1 MLQVRYGINLAPEIK
16 ENKIDI
22 IKNEPFTVWD
32 AGVINIQKQKYYLLV
47 EKDTSFPILL
57 TKLDTKL
64 FNDVFANA
72 IKSYDFILFKQQQK
86 LVSAVKSKQMSFY
99 DTKSQASLMLEKIRK
114 LIEDNQSEYLNLIDV
129 VKDEKNI
136 VDKLTVMSAAIFALD
151 SQIGQSFISKM
162 IDEVST
168 YFPIK
173 PQKPNR
179 RYKYVDLVPKFED
192 FSNFEKYENELVK
205 NNKKIVAK
213 IKENNQKLIDQYA
226 EYIPAGI
233 GYIEPDQM
241 LPDYLNHYLLRD
253 KIHLVTNDLGE
264 AISYLWI
271 IISNNKLHP
280 LEIEQITNT
289 LKNFYVFL
297 SRIGLIRKADSK
309 EIGMNIDW
317 IVEEINSYSNQGL
330 DEDLINDMIAAI
342 EANPKKILELEDLDL
357 SPQDLSRVLEGLRR
371 DLENHDKKQK
381 TRKKAI
387 FENQTRNRATYEI
400 RVKLKS
406 FKPSTWRRFIISGNT
421 SVKTL
426 EVAMLDM
433 FNADFGH
440 MFDLLNKKTQERF
453 ENAESIAEAE
463 DWDPATGIDYE
474 KAKVSYFEK
483 GDKLLLTYDYGDSWE
498 FEVDIKN
505 ITTDQEAPKYPK
517 ILSGKGYGIIDDI
530 GGVWSLQD
538 YYDTPKD
545 KIDPEMIDWLMG
557 GEAIN
562 LDNFDKEELNQR
574 MEQYKN

>member
-226 EYIPAGI
+226 EYVPAGI

-297 SRIGLIRKADSK
+297 SRVGLIRKADSK

-387 FENQTRNRATYEI
+387 FENQTCNRATYEI

-406 FKPSTWRRFIISGNT
+406 FKPATWRRFIISGNT

-505 ITTDQEAPKYPK
+505 ITTDQVAPKYPK

-545 KIDPEMIDWLMG
+545 KVDPEMIDWLMG

-574 MEQYKN
+574 MEQYKE

>member
-1 MLQVRYGINLAPEIK
+1 MLPVRYGINLAPEIK

-32 AGVINIQKQKYYLLV
+32 ADVINIQKQKYYLLV

-136 VDKLTVMSAAIFALD
+136 VDKLTVMSATIFALD
-151 SQIGQSFISKM
+151 SQIGQNFISKM

-192 FSNFEKYENELVK
+192 FSNFEKYENKPVK
-205 NNKKIVAK
+205 GNEKIVAK

-226 EYIPAGI
+226 KYVPAGI
-233 GYIEPDQM
+233 GYIQPDQM
-241 LPDYLNHYLLRD
+241 LPDYLNHYLLRN

-271 IISNNKLHP
+271 MISNNKLHP

-297 SRIGLIRKADSK
+297 SRVGLIRKTDSK

-317 IVEEINSYSNQGL
+317 VVEEINSYSDQGL

-357 SPQDLSRVLEGLRR
+357 SSQDLSRILEGLRK
-371 DLENHDKKQK
+371 DLESHDKKQK
-381 TRKKAI
+381 TRKKTI

-433 FNADFGH
+433 FNADLGH

-453 ENAESIAEAE
+453 ENAESIAEAK

-483 GDKLLLTYDYGDSWE
+483 RDKLLLTYDYGDSWE

-505 ITTDQEAPKYPK
+505 ITTDQAAPKCPK

-545 KIDPEMIDWLMG
+545 KVDPEMIDWLMG
-557 GEAIN
+557 GKAIN
-562 LDNFDKEELNQR
+562 LDNFNKEELNQR

>member
-1 MLQVRYGINLAPEIK
+1 MLQVRYGTNLAPEIK

-22 IKNEPFTVWD
+22 IKNEPFITWD
-32 AGVINIQKQKYYLLV
+32 AGIINIQKQKYYLLV

-57 TKLDTKL
+57 TKLDAKL
-64 FNDVFANA
+64 FNGVFANA

-129 VKDEKNI
+129 VKDEKNM
-136 VDKLTVMSAAIFALD
+136 VDKLTVMSATIFALD
-151 SQIGQSFISKM
+151 SQIGQNFISKM

-192 FSNFEKYENELVK
+192 FSNFEKYENKPVK
-205 NNKKIVAK
+205 GNEKIVAK

-226 EYIPAGI
+226 KYVPAGI
-233 GYIEPDQM
+233 GYIQPDQM
-241 LPDYLNHYLLRD
+241 LPDYLNHYLLRN

-271 IISNNKLHP
+271 MISNNKLHP

-297 SRIGLIRKADSK
+297 SRVGLIRKTDSK

-317 IVEEINSYSNQGL
+317 VTEEINLYSDQNL
-330 DEDLINDMIAAI
+330 DEDLINDMIEAI

-357 SPQDLSRVLEGLRR
+357 SSQDLSRVLEGLRR

-453 ENAESIAEAE
+453 ENVESIAEAE

-505 ITTDQEAPKYPK
+505 ITTDQAAPKCPK

-545 KIDPEMIDWLMG
+545 KVDPEMIDLLMG
-557 GEAIN
+557 GEAID
-562 LDNFDKEELNQR
+562 LDKFDKEELNQR

>member
-1 MLQVRYGINLAPEIK
+1 MLPVRYGINLAPEIK

-32 AGVINIQKQKYYLLV
+32 ADVINIQKQKYYLLV

-136 VDKLTVMSAAIFALD
+136 VDKLTVMSATIFALD
-151 SQIGQSFISKM
+151 SQIGQNFISKM

-192 FSNFEKYENELVK
+192 FSNFEKYENKPVK
-205 NNKKIVAK
+205 GNEKIVAK

-226 EYIPAGI
+226 KYVPAGI
-233 GYIEPDQM
+233 GYIQPDQM
-241 LPDYLNHYLLRD
+241 LPDYLNHYLLRN

-271 IISNNKLHP
+271 MISNNKLHP

-297 SRIGLIRKADSK
+297 SRVGLIRKTDSK

-317 IVEEINSYSNQGL
+317 VVEEINSYSDQGL

-357 SPQDLSRVLEGLRR
+357 SSQDLSRILEGLRK
-371 DLENHDKKQK
+371 DLESHNKKQK
-381 TRKKAI
+381 TRKKTI

-453 ENAESIAEAE
+453 ENAESIAEAK

-483 GDKLLLTYDYGDSWE
+483 RDKLLLTYDYGDSWE

-505 ITTDQEAPKYPK
+505 ITTDQAAPKCPK

-545 KIDPEMIDWLMG
+545 KVDPEMIDWLMG
-557 GEAIN
+557 GKAIN
-562 LDNFDKEELNQR
+562 LDNFNKEELNQR

>member
-192 FSNFEKYENELVK
+192 FSNFEKYENKLVK

-226 EYIPAGI
+226 EYVPAGI

-297 SRIGLIRKADSK
+297 SRVGLIRKADSK

-317 IVEEINSYSNQGL
+317 IVEEINSCSNQGL

-406 FKPSTWRRFIISGNT
+406 FEPSTWRRFIISGNT

-545 KIDPEMIDWLMG
+545 KVDPEMIDWLMG

>member
-1 MLQVRYGINLAPEIK
+1 MLPVRYGINLAPEIK

-32 AGVINIQKQKYYLLV
+32 ADVINIQKQKYYLLV

-57 TKLDTKL
+57 TKLDAKL

-129 VKDEKNI
+129 VKDEKNM
-136 VDKLTVMSAAIFALD
+136 VDKLTVMSATIFALD
-151 SQIGQSFISKM
+151 SQIGQNFISKM

-192 FSNFEKYENELVK
+192 FSNFEKYENKPVK
-205 NNKKIVAK
+205 GNEKIVAK

-226 EYIPAGI
+226 KYVPAGI
-233 GYIEPDQM
+233 GYIQPDQM
-241 LPDYLNHYLLRD
+241 LTDYLNHYLLRN

-271 IISNNKLHP
+271 MISNNKLHP

-297 SRIGLIRKADSK
+297 SRVGLIRKTDSK
-309 EIGMNIDW
+309 EIGLNIDW
-317 IVEEINSYSNQGL
+317 VVEEINSYSDQSP

-357 SPQDLSRVLEGLRR
+357 SSQDLSRILEGLRK
-371 DLENHDKKQK
+371 DLESHDKQQK

-453 ENAESIAEAE
+453 ENVESIAEAE

-483 GDKLLLTYDYGDSWE
+483 GDRLLLTYDYGDSWE

-505 ITTDQEAPKYPK
+505 ITTDQAAPKCPK

-545 KIDPEMIDWLMG
+545 KVDPEMIDWLMG

-562 LDNFDKEELNQR
+562 LDNFNKEELNQR

>member
-1 MLQVRYGINLAPEIK
+1 MLPVRYGINLAPEIK

-32 AGVINIQKQKYYLLV
+32 ADVINIQKQKYYLLV

-136 VDKLTVMSAAIFALD
+136 VDKLTVMSATIFALD
-151 SQIGQSFISKM
+151 SQIGQNFISKM

-192 FSNFEKYENELVK
+192 FSNFEKYENKPVK
-205 NNKKIVAK
+205 GNEKIVAK

-226 EYIPAGI
+226 KYVPAGI
-233 GYIEPDQM
+233 GYIQPDQM
-241 LPDYLNHYLLRD
+241 LPDYLSHYLLRN

-271 IISNNKLHP
+271 MISNNKLHP

-297 SRIGLIRKADSK
+297 SRVGLIRKTDSK

-317 IVEEINSYSNQGL
+317 VVEEINSYSDQGL

-357 SPQDLSRVLEGLRR
+357 SSQDLSRILEGLRK
-371 DLENHDKKQK
+371 DLESHDKKQK
-381 TRKKAI
+381 TRKKTI

-453 ENAESIAEAE
+453 ENAESIAEAK

-483 GDKLLLTYDYGDSWE
+483 RDKLLLTYDYGDSWE

-505 ITTDQEAPKYPK
+505 ITTDQAAPKCPK

-545 KIDPEMIDWLMG
+545 KVDPEMIDWLMG
-557 GEAIN
+557 GKAIN
-562 LDNFDKEELNQR
+562 LDNFNKEELNQR

>member
-57 TKLDTKL
+57 TKLDVKL

-129 VKDEKNI
+129 VKDEKNM
-136 VDKLTVMSAAIFALD
+136 VDKLTVMSATIFALD
-151 SQIGQSFISKM
+151 SQIGQNFISKM

-192 FSNFEKYENELVK
+192 FSNFEKYENKLVK

-226 EYIPAGI
+226 EYVPAGI

-297 SRIGLIRKADSK
+297 SRVGLIRKADSK

-505 ITTDQEAPKYPK
+505 ITTDQVAPKYPK

-545 KIDPEMIDWLMG
+545 KVDPEMIDWLMG

>member
-1 MLQVRYGINLAPEIK
+1 MLPVRYGINLAPEIK

-32 AGVINIQKQKYYLLV
+32 ADVINIQKQKYYLLV

-136 VDKLTVMSAAIFALD
+136 VDKLTVMSATIFALD
-151 SQIGQSFISKM
+151 SQIGQNFISKM

-192 FSNFEKYENELVK
+192 FSNFEKYENKPVK
-205 NNKKIVAK
+205 GNEKIVAK

-226 EYIPAGI
+226 KYVPAGI
-233 GYIEPDQM
+233 GYIQPDQM
-241 LPDYLNHYLLRD
+241 LPDYLNHYLLRN

-271 IISNNKLHP
+271 MISNNKLHP

-297 SRIGLIRKADSK
+297 SRVGLIRKTDSK

-317 IVEEINSYSNQGL
+317 VVEEINSYSDQGL

-357 SPQDLSRVLEGLRR
+357 SSQDLSRILEGLRK
-371 DLENHDKKQK
+371 DLESHDKKQK
-381 TRKKAI
+381 TRKKKI

-453 ENAESIAEAE
+453 ENAESIAEAK

-483 GDKLLLTYDYGDSWE
+483 RDKLLLTYDYGDSWE

-505 ITTDQEAPKYPK
+505 ITTDQAAPKCPK

-545 KIDPEMIDWLMG
+545 KVDPEMIDWLMG
-557 GEAIN
+557 GKAIN
-562 LDNFDKEELNQR
+562 LDNFNKEELNQR

>member
-226 EYIPAGI
+226 EYVPAGI

-297 SRIGLIRKADSK
+297 SRVGLIRKADSK

-545 KIDPEMIDWLMG
+545 KVDPEMIDWLMG

-574 MEQYKN
+574 MEQYKE

>member
-129 VKDEKNI
+129 VKDEKNM
-136 VDKLTVMSAAIFALD
+136 VDKLTVMSATIFALD
-151 SQIGQSFISKM
+151 SQIGQNFISKM

-192 FSNFEKYENELVK
+192 FSNFEKYENKPVK
-205 NNKKIVAK
+205 GNEKIVAK

-226 EYIPAGI
+226 KYVPAGI
-233 GYIEPDQM
+233 GYLQPDQM
-241 LPDYLNHYLLRD
+241 LSDYLNHYLLRN

-271 IISNNKLHP
+271 MISNNKLHP

-297 SRIGLIRKADSK
+297 SRVGLIRKTDSK

-317 IVEEINSYSNQGL
+317 VVEEINSYSDQSL

-357 SPQDLSRVLEGLRR
+357 SPQDLSRILEGLRK
-371 DLENHDKKQK
+371 DLESHDKKQK
-381 TRKKAI
+381 TRKKTI

-453 ENAESIAEAE
+453 ENIESIAEAE

-505 ITTDQEAPKYPK
+505 ITIDQTALKYPK

-545 KIDPEMIDWLMG
+545 KVDPEMIDWLTD

>member
-1 MLQVRYGINLAPEIK
+1 M
-16 ENKIDI
+16 
-22 IKNEPFTVWD
+22 
-32 AGVINIQKQKYYLLV
+32 
-47 EKDTSFPILL
+47 
-57 TKLDTKL
+57 
-64 FNDVFANA
+64 
-72 IKSYDFILFKQQQK
+72 
-86 LVSAVKSKQMSFY
+86 
-99 DTKSQASLMLEKIRK
+99 
-114 LIEDNQSEYLNLIDV
+114 IDV
-129 VKDEKNI
+129 VKDEKNM
-136 VDKLTVMSAAIFALD
+136 VDKLTVMSATIFALD
-151 SQIGQSFISKM
+151 SQIGQNFISKM

-168 YFPIK
+168 YFPIM
-173 PQKPNR
+173 PQNPNR

-192 FSNFEKYENELVK
+192 LSNFEKYENKPVK
-205 NNKKIVAK
+205 GNEKIVAK
-213 IKENNQKLIDQYA
+213 IKENNQKIIDQYA
-226 EYIPAGI
+226 KYVPAGI
-233 GYIEPDQM
+233 GYLQPDQM
-241 LPDYLNHYLLRD
+241 LPDYLNHYLLRN

-271 IISNNKLHP
+271 MISNNKLHP

-297 SRIGLIRKADSK
+297 SRVGLIRKTDSK

-317 IVEEINSYSNQGL
+317 VVEEINSYSDQSL

-357 SPQDLSRVLEGLRR
+357 SPQDLSRILEGLRK
-371 DLENHDKKQK
+371 DLESHDKKQK
-381 TRKKAI
+381 TRKKTI

-453 ENAESIAEAE
+453 ENAESIAEAK

-483 GDKLLLTYDYGDSWE
+483 RDKLLLTYDYGDSWE

-505 ITTDQEAPKYPK
+505 ITTDQAAPKCPK

-545 KIDPEMIDWLMG
+545 KVDPEMIDWLMG
-557 GEAIN
+557 GEAID
-562 LDNFDKEELNQR
+562 LDKFDKEELNQR

>member
-1 MLQVRYGINLAPEIK
+1 MLQVRYGTNLAPEIK

-22 IKNEPFTVWD
+22 IKNEPFTTWD
-32 AGVINIQKQKYYLLV
+32 AGIINIQKQKYYLLV

-57 TKLDTKL
+57 TKLDAKL

-129 VKDEKNI
+129 V
-136 VDKLTVMSAAIFALD
+136 
-151 SQIGQSFISKM
+151 
-162 IDEVST
+162 ST

-192 FSNFEKYENELVK
+192 FSNFEKYENKPVK
-205 NNKKIVAK
+205 GNEKIVAK

-226 EYIPAGI
+226 KYVPAGI
-233 GYIEPDQM
+233 GYIQPDQM
-241 LPDYLNHYLLRD
+241 LPDYLNHYLLRN

-271 IISNNKLHP
+271 MISNNKLHP

-297 SRIGLIRKADSK
+297 SRVGLIRKTDSK

-317 IVEEINSYSNQGL
+317 VTEEINSYSDQSL

-357 SPQDLSRVLEGLRR
+357 SPQDLSRILEGLRK
-371 DLENHDKKQK
+371 DLESHDKKQK

-453 ENAESIAEAE
+453 ENVESIAEAE

-505 ITTDQEAPKYPK
+505 ITTDQAAPKCPK
-517 ILSGKGYGIIDDI
+517 ILSGKSYGIIDDI

-545 KIDPEMIDWLMG
+545 KVDPEMIDLLMG

-562 LDNFDKEELNQR
+562 LDNFNKEELNQR

>member
-129 VKDEKNI
+129 VKDEKNM
-136 VDKLTVMSAAIFALD
+136 VDKLTVMSATIFALD
-151 SQIGQSFISKM
+151 SQIGQNFISKM

-192 FSNFEKYENELVK
+192 FSNFEKYENKPVK
-205 NNKKIVAK
+205 GNEKIVAK

-226 EYIPAGI
+226 KYVPAGI
-233 GYIEPDQM
+233 GYIQPDQM
-241 LPDYLNHYLLRD
+241 LPDYLNHYLLRN

-271 IISNNKLHP
+271 MISNNKLHP

-297 SRIGLIRKADSK
+297 SRVGLIRKTDSK

-317 IVEEINSYSNQGL
+317 VTEEINSYSDQNL
-330 DEDLINDMIAAI
+330 DEDLINDMIEAI

-357 SPQDLSRVLEGLRR
+357 SPQDLSRILEGLRR
-371 DLENHDKKQK
+371 DLENHDKNQK

-453 ENAESIAEAE
+453 ENVESIAEAE
-463 DWDPATGIDYE
+463 DWDPAIGIDYE

-505 ITTDQEAPKYPK
+505 ITTDQAAPKCPK

-545 KIDPEMIDWLMG
+545 KVDPEMIDWLMG
-557 GEAIN
+557 GEAID
-562 LDNFDKEELNQR
+562 LDKFDKEELNQR

>member
-1 MLQVRYGINLAPEIK
+1 MLPVRYGINLAPEIK

-32 AGVINIQKQKYYLLV
+32 ADVINIQKQKYYLLV

-86 LVSAVKSKQMSFY
+86 LVSAVKSKQISFY

-136 VDKLTVMSAAIFALD
+136 VDKLTVMSATIFALD
-151 SQIGQSFISKM
+151 SQIGQNFISKM

-192 FSNFEKYENELVK
+192 FSNFEKYENKPVK
-205 NNKKIVAK
+205 GNEKIVAK

-226 EYIPAGI
+226 KYVPAGI
-233 GYIEPDQM
+233 GYIQPDQM
-241 LPDYLNHYLLRD
+241 LPDYLNHYLLRN

-271 IISNNKLHP
+271 MISNNKLHP

-297 SRIGLIRKADSK
+297 SRVGLIRKTDSK

-317 IVEEINSYSNQGL
+317 VVEEINSYSDQGL

-357 SPQDLSRVLEGLRR
+357 SSQDLSRILEGLRK
-371 DLENHDKKQK
+371 DLESHDKKQK
-381 TRKKAI
+381 TRKKTI

-453 ENAESIAEAE
+453 ENAESIAEAK

-483 GDKLLLTYDYGDSWE
+483 RDKLLLTYDYGDSWE

-505 ITTDQEAPKYPK
+505 ITTDQAAPKCPK

-545 KIDPEMIDWLMG
+545 KVDPEMIDWLMG
-557 GEAIN
+557 GKAIN
-562 LDNFDKEELNQR
+562 LDNFNKEELNQR

>member
-1 MLQVRYGINLAPEIK
+1 MLPVRYGINLAPEIK

-32 AGVINIQKQKYYLLV
+32 ADVINIQKQKYYLLV

-136 VDKLTVMSAAIFALD
+136 VDKLTVMSATIFALD
-151 SQIGQSFISKM
+151 SQIGQNFISKM

-192 FSNFEKYENELVK
+192 FSNFEKYENKPVK
-205 NNKKIVAK
+205 GNEKIVAK

-226 EYIPAGI
+226 KYVPAGI
-233 GYIEPDQM
+233 GYIQPDQM
-241 LPDYLNHYLLRD
+241 LPDYLNHYLLRN

-271 IISNNKLHP
+271 MISNNKLHP

-297 SRIGLIRKADSK
+297 SRVGLIRKTDSK

-317 IVEEINSYSNQGL
+317 GVEEINSYSDQGL

-357 SPQDLSRVLEGLRR
+357 SSQDLSRILEGLRK
-371 DLENHDKKQK
+371 DLESHDKKQK
-381 TRKKAI
+381 TRKKTI

-453 ENAESIAEAE
+453 ENAESIAEAK

-483 GDKLLLTYDYGDSWE
+483 RDKLLLTYDYGDSWE

-505 ITTDQEAPKYPK
+505 ITTDQAAPKCPK

-545 KIDPEMIDWLMG
+545 KVDPEMIDWLMG
-557 GEAIN
+557 GKAIN
-562 LDNFDKEELNQR
+562 LDNFNKEELNQR

>member
-1 MLQVRYGINLAPEIK
+1 M
-16 ENKIDI
+16 
-22 IKNEPFTVWD
+22 
-32 AGVINIQKQKYYLLV
+32 
-47 EKDTSFPILL
+47 
-57 TKLDTKL
+57 
-64 FNDVFANA
+64 
-72 IKSYDFILFKQQQK
+72 
-86 LVSAVKSKQMSFY
+86 
-99 DTKSQASLMLEKIRK
+99 
-114 LIEDNQSEYLNLIDV
+114 IDV

-136 VDKLTVMSAAIFALD
+136 VDKLTVMSATIFALD
-151 SQIGQSFISKM
+151 SQIGQNFISKM

-192 FSNFEKYENELVK
+192 FSNFEKYENKPVK
-205 NNKKIVAK
+205 GNEKIVAK

-226 EYIPAGI
+226 KYVPAGI
-233 GYIEPDQM
+233 GYIQPDQM
-241 LPDYLNHYLLRD
+241 LPDYLNHYLLRN

-271 IISNNKLHP
+271 MISNNKLHP

-297 SRIGLIRKADSK
+297 SRVGLIRKTDSK

-317 IVEEINSYSNQGL
+317 VVEEINSYSDQGL

-357 SPQDLSRVLEGLRR
+357 SSQDLSRILEGLRK
-371 DLENHDKKQK
+371 DLESHDKKQK
-381 TRKKAI
+381 TRKKTI

-453 ENAESIAEAE
+453 ENAESIAEAK

-483 GDKLLLTYDYGDSWE
+483 RDKLLLTYDYGDSWE

-505 ITTDQEAPKYPK
+505 ITTDQAAPKCPK

-545 KIDPEMIDWLMG
+545 KVDPEMIDWLMG
-557 GEAIN
+557 GKAIN
-562 LDNFDKEELNQR
+562 LDNFNKEELNQR

>member
-1 MLQVRYGINLAPEIK
+1 
-16 ENKIDI
+16 
-22 IKNEPFTVWD
+22 
-32 AGVINIQKQKYYLLV
+32 
-47 EKDTSFPILL
+47 
-57 TKLDTKL
+57 
-64 FNDVFANA
+64 
-72 IKSYDFILFKQQQK
+72 
-86 LVSAVKSKQMSFY
+86 MSFY

-129 VKDEKNI
+129 VKDEKNM

-151 SQIGQSFISKM
+151 SQIGQNFISKM

-192 FSNFEKYENELVK
+192 FSNFEKYENKPVK
-205 NNKKIVAK
+205 GNEKIVAK

-226 EYIPAGI
+226 KYVPAGI
-233 GYIEPDQM
+233 GYLQPDQM
-241 LPDYLNHYLLRD
+241 LPDYLNHYLLRN

-271 IISNNKLHP
+271 MISNNKLHP

-297 SRIGLIRKADSK
+297 SRVGLIRKTDSK

-317 IVEEINSYSNQGL
+317 VTEEINSYPDQNL
-330 DEDLINDMIAAI
+330 DEDLINDMIEAI

-453 ENAESIAEAE
+453 ENVESIAEAE

-505 ITTDQEAPKYPK
+505 ITTDQAAPKCPK

-545 KIDPEMIDWLMG
+545 KVDPEMIDWLMG
-557 GEAIN
+557 GEAID
-562 LDNFDKEELNQR
+562 LDKFDKEELNQR

>member
-1 MLQVRYGINLAPEIK
+1 MLPVRYGINLAPEIK

-32 AGVINIQKQKYYLLV
+32 ADVINIQKQKYYLLV

-136 VDKLTVMSAAIFALD
+136 VDKLTVMSATIFALD
-151 SQIGQSFISKM
+151 SQIGQNFISKM

-192 FSNFEKYENELVK
+192 FSNFEKYENKPVK
-205 NNKKIVAK
+205 GNEKIVAK

-226 EYIPAGI
+226 KYVPAGI
-233 GYIEPDQM
+233 GYIQPDQM
-241 LPDYLNHYLLRD
+241 LPDYLNHYLLRN

-271 IISNNKLHP
+271 MISNNKLHP

-297 SRIGLIRKADSK
+297 SRVGLIRKTDSK

-317 IVEEINSYSNQGL
+317 VVEEINSYSDQGL

-357 SPQDLSRVLEGLRR
+357 SSQDLSRILQGMRNDIES
-371 DLENHDKKQK
+371 HDKKQK
-381 TRKKAI
+381 TRKKTI

-453 ENAESIAEAE
+453 ENAESIAEAK

-483 GDKLLLTYDYGDSWE
+483 RDKLLLTYDYGDSWE

-505 ITTDQEAPKYPK
+505 ITTDQAAPKCPK

-545 KIDPEMIDWLMG
+545 KVDPEMIDWLMG
-557 GEAIN
+557 GKAIN
-562 LDNFDKEELNQR
+562 LDNFNKEELNQR

>member
-1 MLQVRYGINLAPEIK
+1 MLPVRYGINLAPEIK

-32 AGVINIQKQKYYLLV
+32 ADVINIQKQKYYLLV
-47 EKDTSFPILL
+47 EKDTSFSILL

-136 VDKLTVMSAAIFALD
+136 VDKLTVMSATIFALD
-151 SQIGQSFISKM
+151 SQIGQNFISKM

-192 FSNFEKYENELVK
+192 FSNFEKYENKPVK
-205 NNKKIVAK
+205 GNEKIVAK

-226 EYIPAGI
+226 KYVPAGI
-233 GYIEPDQM
+233 GYIQPDQM
-241 LPDYLNHYLLRD
+241 LPDYLNHYLLRN

-271 IISNNKLHP
+271 MISNNKLHP

-297 SRIGLIRKADSK
+297 SRVGLIRKTDSK

-317 IVEEINSYSNQGL
+317 VVEEINSYSDQGL

-357 SPQDLSRVLEGLRR
+357 SSQDLSRILEGLRK
-371 DLENHDKKQK
+371 DLESHDKKQK
-381 TRKKAI
+381 TRKKTI

-453 ENAESIAEAE
+453 ENAESIAEAK

-483 GDKLLLTYDYGDSWE
+483 RDKLLLTYDYGDSWE

-505 ITTDQEAPKYPK
+505 ITTDQAAPKCPK

-545 KIDPEMIDWLMG
+545 KVDPEMIDWLMG
-557 GEAIN
+557 GKAIN
-562 LDNFDKEELNQR
+562 LDNFNKEELNQR

>member
-1 MLQVRYGINLAPEIK
+1 MLPVRYGINLAPEIK

-32 AGVINIQKQKYYLLV
+32 ADVINIQKQKYYLLV

-136 VDKLTVMSAAIFALD
+136 VDKLTVMSATIFALD
-151 SQIGQSFISKM
+151 SQIGQNFISKM

-192 FSNFEKYENELVK
+192 FSNFEKYENKPVK
-205 NNKKIVAK
+205 GNEKIVAK

-226 EYIPAGI
+226 KYVPAGI
-233 GYIEPDQM
+233 GYIQPDHM
-241 LPDYLNHYLLRD
+241 LPDYLNHYLLRN

-271 IISNNKLHP
+271 MISNNKLHP

-297 SRIGLIRKADSK
+297 SRVGLIRKTDSK

-317 IVEEINSYSNQGL
+317 VVEEINSYSDQGL

-357 SPQDLSRVLEGLRR
+357 SSQDLSRILEGLRK
-371 DLENHDKKQK
+371 DLESHDKKQK
-381 TRKKAI
+381 TRKKTI

-453 ENAESIAEAE
+453 ENAESIAEAK

-483 GDKLLLTYDYGDSWE
+483 RDKLLLTYDYGDSWE

-505 ITTDQEAPKYPK
+505 ITTDQAAPKCPK

-545 KIDPEMIDWLMG
+545 KVDPEMIDWLMG
-557 GEAIN
+557 GKAIN
-562 LDNFDKEELNQR
+562 LDNFNKEELNQR

>member
-1 MLQVRYGINLAPEIK
+1 MLQVRYGTNLAPEIK

-22 IKNEPFTVWD
+22 IKNEPFTTWD
-32 AGVINIQKQKYYLLV
+32 AGIINIQKQKYYLLV

-57 TKLDTKL
+57 TKLDAKL

-129 VKDEKNI
+129 VKDEKNM
-136 VDKLTVMSAAIFALD
+136 VDKLTVMSATIFALD
-151 SQIGQSFISKM
+151 SQIGQNFISKM

-192 FSNFEKYENELVK
+192 FSNFEKYENKPVK
-205 NNKKIVAK
+205 GNEKIVAK

-226 EYIPAGI
+226 KYVPAGI
-233 GYIEPDQM
+233 GYIQPDQM
-241 LPDYLNHYLLRD
+241 LPDYLNHYLLRN

-271 IISNNKLHP
+271 MISNNKLHP

-297 SRIGLIRKADSK
+297 SRVGLIRKTDSK

-317 IVEEINSYSNQGL
+317 VTEEINSYPDQNL
-330 DEDLINDMIAAI
+330 DEDLINDMIEAI

-453 ENAESIAEAE
+453 ENVESIAEAE

-505 ITTDQEAPKYPK
+505 ITTDQAAPKCPK
-517 ILSGKGYGIIDDI
+517 ILSGKSYGIIDDI

-545 KIDPEMIDWLMG
+545 KVDPEMIDLLMG

-562 LDNFDKEELNQR
+562 LDNFNKEELNQR